1 MEDRSVWLQS
11 HVIML
16 GLLELIAI
24 SLLHFFVFVTH
35 CFHVVPMCLMTWA
48 KVIQVKS
55 SVLGVAS
62 TLKKSRWDRSF
73 IREKWLACP

>member
-1 MEDRSVWLQS
+1 MEDQSVWLQS

-16 GLLELIAI
+16 GMLELKAMF
-24 SLLHFFVFVTH
+24 LLHFFFVTD

-48 KVIQVKS
+48 KVVQVRS

-62 TLKKSRWDRSF
+62 SLKKSRWG
-73 IREKWLACP
+73 K

>member
-1 MEDRSVWLQS
+1 M
-11 HVIML
+11 
-16 GLLELIAI
+16 AI
-24 SLLHFFVFVTH
+24 SLLHFFVFVTN

-62 TLKKSRWDRSF
+62 SLKKSRWC
-73 IREKWLACP
+73 K

>member
-16 GLLELIAI
+16 GLLELMAI
-24 SLLHFFVFVTH
+24 SLLHFFVFLTN
-35 CFHVVPMCLMTWA
+35 CSHVVPMCLMTWA
-48 KVIQVKS
+48 KVIQVRS

-62 TLKKSRWDRSF
+62 SLKKLRWG
-73 IREKWLACP
+73 K